1 MNPAFFRE
9 TLAVFF
15 LAVGLFFILTTVV
28 GVLRLPDFFTR
39 LHAISKCE
47 TVGIGFTL
55 LGFAILSAD
64 WGVAAR
70 FLLIGAFVML
80 ANPTATHAL
89 GRAALR
95 SGVRPLA
102 GEHSPAGER
111 PSGTSGSGAPS

>member
-1 MNPAFFRE
+1 MTAFGLRE
-9 TLAVFF
+9 ALATIC
-15 LAVGLFFILTTVV
+15 LAIGLFFILVTVV

-55 LGFAILSAD
+55 VAFAILSAD
-64 WGVAAR
+64 WALTAR
-70 FLLIGAFVML
+70 FLLIGAALAL

-95 SGVRPLA
+95 SGVRPA
-102 GEHSPAGER
+102 ESRTGP
-111 PSGTSGSGAPS
+111 GTGP